1 MKGPEYDGLLDQLGI
16 EPFATADTGA
26 STFEPVHS
34 GFTGVRASNSQT
46 FEPSITT
53 SANFGDQP
61 SDALFRS
68 ILQNIDGF
76 PSAGDIPL
84 NGHATAY
91 PTPLSRTTPE
101 TQRQAL
107 EVWDRLSANT
117 PQTIANRSL
126 RHSISTSRAESVNL
140 DAHTP
145 HPNTLVPALGR
156 LDIETNTFLPILPL
170 DSHQTPA
177 RADANTGET
186 YGAHS
191 GRTDMVRHG
200 ADGSVHSSVGQSGK
214 RQRTYDSAG
223 SSPSSSASARLQ
235 PWERD
240 PWHIWQP
247 KDESESHAVA
257 WSRKEQVQESLADK
271 ALGIELSRHLI
282 TVYFQAVH
290 FSLPVSLVLIY
301 PRS

>member
-1 MKGPEYDGLLDQLGI
+1 MRGPEYDGLLDELGI
-16 EPFATADTGA
+16 EPSATANTDA
-26 STFEPVHS
+26 STLAPVDT
-34 GFTGVRASNSQT
+34 GFTGFQASDSLDSQ
-46 FEPSITT
+46 PPNTT
-53 SANFGDQP
+53 SGNV
-61 SDALFRS
+61 SDLSSNTLFSS
-68 ILQNIDGF
+68 ILQNIDSF
-76 PSAGDIPL
+76 PSSDIPL
-84 NGHATAY
+84 NGHGTAY

-126 RHSISTSRAESVNL
+126 RSHSISTSRAGSVNL

-170 DSHQTPA
+170 DSRQPA
-177 RADANTGET
+177 PASGANIGET

-191 GRTDMVRHG
+191 GRTDMVRHE
-200 ADGSVHSSVGQSGK
+200 ADGSSYQSVGQSGK

-223 SSPSSSASARLQ
+223 SSPSSSVSGRLQ
-235 PWERD
+235 PWERN

-247 KDESESHAVA
+247 KDESGSHTIA

-290 FSLPVSLVLIY
+290 FSLPVGLVLI
-301 PRS
+301 PTRI